1 MAWIIGKSWWKNR
14 HGAKNYSSWLT
25 FFKKVLVYYIYILY
39 NMYIIS
45 RKLAC

>member
-25 FFKKVLVYYIYILY
+25 FL
-39 NMYIIS
+39 
-45 RKLAC
+45 